1 MADLTARTS
10 HVVSRENDV
19 VRSQL
24 ARNRV
29 TIIQGL
35 GYFVG
40 PHAVEVDDGGGRVRK
55 VTADKIVIATG
66 TKQQARPAWPSTSG
80 RSSTPT
86 A

>member
-1 MADLTARTS
+1 MVHDYDLTARTR

-29 TIIQGL
+29 MIIQGV

-40 PHAVEVDDGGGRVRK
+40 PHAVEVDDLGGRTRK
-55 VTADKIVIATG
+55 VTA
-66 TKQQARPAWPSTSG
+66 
-80 RSSTPT
+80 
-86 A
+86 